1 MCRSRESSAD
11 RVRYHCEMFERLAD
25 QDFAYLTTVGRRSGK
40 AHTVE
45 IWFGLDDGRVY
56 MLSGGGDRADWV
68 RNLRK
73 TPRVRVRVGTR
84 TATGSARV
92 VRGGTKEDERARQLL
107 DGKYQGWRA
116 GKRLSSWARSALPIA
131 IELP

>member
-1 MCRSRESSAD
+1 
-11 RVRYHCEMFERLAD
+11 MFERLAD
-25 QDFAYLTTVGRRSGK
+25 QDFAYLTTFGRRTGK

-73 TPRVRVRVGTR
+73 TPRVRVRIGTQAT
-84 TATGSARV
+84 TATARV
-92 VRGGTKEDERARQLL
+92 LRAATKEDELVRQLL
-107 DGKYQGWRA
+107 DGKYQGWRE
-116 GKRLSSWARSALPIA
+116 GKRLSSWARTALPVA
-131 IELP
+131 IELG